1 MTINGIPTTDKH
13 IIVIYNLLLNATLEK
28 PIRTSF
34 LKAAT
39 GLNERTIRDRINRLV
54 FDYGIP
60 AGTTRTQNAGYFIAK
75 TEEELKAI
83 YLPILAQGKE
93 ELRRVNKLKENFT
106 NWNKEE
112 Q

>member
-13 IIVIYNLLLNATLEK
+13 IIVIYNLLLNATLAK
-28 PIRTSF
+28 PSRTSY
-34 LKAAT
+34 LKSAT
-39 GLNERTIRDRINRLV
+39 RLTERTRRERINRLI
-54 FDYGIP
+54 FDQGIP
-60 AGTTRTQNAGYFIAK
+60 AGTTRTPNAGYFIAK